1 VEPPLTSYDAV
12 KYPSYTHPQ
21 THPARLAVV
30 GALSGLES
38 APATRCRVLEL
49 GCGNA
54 SNLAPMAWSLPDS
67 RFVGVDLA
75 SQPIQ
80 QGMEMIRDLGLANIR
95 LVHGDV
101 MSVDSQW
108 GEFDYIIAHGLYS
121 WVPVETRE
129 HILEICRLT
138 LAPHGLAFISYNAFP
153 GGHLRQ
159 MLGEM
164 MRFHVRGFEA
174 APERVRQAMALARFL
189 AEAQEGDDEYQLWMK
204 SEWQAV
210 LNHEEGHLY
219 HDELA
224 EMNQPFY
231 FTQFIQAASAHK
243 LQYLAE
249 ADYFEMLDCGF
260 SQAARDT
267 LAGLGHN
274 RILREQ
280 YLDFLKCR
288 RFRQT
293 LLCHEDRSLSREPDT
308 SKIGGWLVSS
318 IARCEDAEC
327 DLRPGVRKTYKSPKN
342 ARCETDY
349 SLGKASLGV
358 LGAIWPQPLPFE
370 ELFAQSA
377 QALNQ
382 AGLAGE
388 IDQRARERLRG
399 FLLSLY
405 GAGVVEL
412 RAVPP
417 PGVWTA
423 GPKPAVSPV
432 ARWQIQ
438 RGNFVTT
445 QLHFP
450 VQVED
455 EIGRSLLQWLDGTL
469 DRRELLEKLWIML
482 KSKNALHIPGGDEA
496 AAKRRLQCDLEANLS
511 KLAKLGLLVA

>member
-1 VEPPLTSYDAV
+1 VKCNLTSYDTV

-21 THPARLAVV
+21 THPGRLAVI
-30 GALSGLES
+30 GALSGLEP
-38 APATRCRVLEL
+38 APATQCRVLEL

-54 SNLAPMAWSLPDS
+54 SNLAPMAWSLPGS

-80 QGMEMIRDLGLANIR
+80 QGLEMIRDLGLANIR
-95 LVHGDV
+95 LVQGDV
-101 MSVDSQW
+101 MSVNSEW

-121 WVPVETRE
+121 WVPAQTRE
-129 HILEICRLT
+129 HILEICRLA

-153 GGHLRQ
+153 GSHLRL

-174 APERVRQAMALARFL
+174 APERVEQALALARFL
-189 AEAQEGDDEYQLWMK
+189 AEAQTGDDEYQLWMK
-204 SEWQAV
+204 AELQAV

-224 EMNQPFY
+224 EVNQPFY

-249 ADYFEMLDCGF
+249 ADYFEMSDYGF

-267 LAGLGHN
+267 LAGLGRN
-274 RILREQ
+274 RIAREQ

-293 LLCHEDRSLSREPDT
+293 LLCHADRSLSREPDA
-308 SKIGGWLVSS
+308 SIIAGWLVSS
-318 IARCEDAEC
+318 LVRGADGEC
-327 DLRPGVRKTYKSPKN
+327 DLRPGVRRAYKTPKN
-342 ARCETDY
+342 ARCETDF
-349 SLGKASLGV
+349 SLGKAALEV

-377 QALNQ
+377 QTLKQ

-388 IDQRARERLRG
+388 IDPRARERLRG

-412 RAVPP
+412 CAAPP

-423 GPKPAVSPV
+423 GPKPAASPV

-455 EIGRSLLQWLDGTL
+455 EIGRGLLQWLDGTL
-469 DRRELLEKLWIML
+469 DRRELVEKLWLLL
-482 KSKNALHIPGGDEA
+482 KSRDALRIPGGDEA
-496 AAKRRLQCDLEANLS
+496 AARRQLQLDLEANLS